1 MEVLGILFVIAVV
14 IAQLI
19 EGFSLWTYVQF
30 FRGKE
35 TTLEKWLVRK
45 ENTSNK
51 KNRK

>member
-1 MEVLGILFVIAVV
+1 MELLGVLLVVLVV
-14 IAQLI
+14 IGQFV